1 MNREARETATSEV
14 GGAEDGVHG
23 GDRGVT
29 KIMIDRAIKFRC
41 RTAGGGRISRSVKV
55 QPVCPRSAGAD
66 AAV

>member
-1 MNREARETATSEV
+1 MKASEAERNEAV
-14 GGAEDGVHG
+14 DDVHG

-41 RTAGGGRISRSVKV
+41 RTAGGGRVQWSVKV
-55 QPVCPRSAGAD
+55 QPVLSRSAGAG